1 MVFDKKVVNNI
12 INSTLNT
19 WNDVEINNTWNDP
32 LKQSIY
38 SNNNLPPA
46 PYIDFIWREKE
57 IEQIF
62 WIIQYRNTYILSIE
76 WIWGLWKTSIAHY
89 VAKKLLDESKV
100 WHVIWCSAKNKDI
113 NENVEDIKQYFYDL
127 ESFLNISLNILWQNS
142 FNLCLKEKQ
151 EILKK
156 SVSEKWK
163 EKTIL
168 FILDNFETVKDQ
180 NLIDYI
186 DSFMYSPWKHFF
198 LFTSRIRS
206 WLKDRPLEIWWLS
219 EDNLVKVAKSYV
231 NKFWIK
237 NINDNDILELAKKAK
252 GNPLVV
258 RVCIVRMETRN
269 PKEVI
274 RVLDNPNWSKIY
286 QDIANY
292 LFLEIFNDL
301 SNEAKVILY
310 ILNYIW
316 NQDNRTN
323 KYSDF
328 EIWIIREVMSE
339 ELTELWKELKDIFD
353 EINKS
358 GLLHINFDIS
368 KNDSIDSITYE
379 EFLTIFLQKMKEDD
393 IEIQKKLKNFQIQYE
408 IKRNTHSIEN
418 QKYEK
423 DAKDLGAKNQNE
435 IICYK
440 ECSKA
445 ITNLNKYSKIRHEP
459 TKIFL
464 EQSKNF
470 IDVAET
476 FSKEFSYLNYTK
488 WYYYLKEWNF
498 EKWKICFSKII
509 ESFTYW
515 RSESKKLFFIKN
527 YFELLVRNAD
537 NDEAL
542 NFISYNIN
550 ILKYSDWTIKEQIK
564 RTLNHLE
571 NSYRNQKNFE
581 KVEIIKELV
590 NNL

>member
-1 MVFDKKVVNNI
+1 MFFNKKVINNI
-12 INSTLNT
+12 KNSTLNS
-19 WNDVEINNTWNDP
+19 WNDVEINNQWNNQW
-32 LKQSIY
+32 KHNIY

-57 IEQIF
+57 IEQIS
-62 WIIQYRNTYILSIE
+62 WIIEYRNTYILSIE
-76 WIWGLWKTSIAHY
+76 WIGWLWKTSIAHY
-89 VAKKLLDESKV
+89 VAKKLLDENKV
-100 WHVIWCSAKNKDI
+100 WYVIWCSAKNKDI

-127 ESFLNISLNILWQNS
+127 ESFLDISLNVLWQN
-142 FNLCLKEKQ
+142 NLNLYLKDKQ

-156 SVSEKWK
+156 EVSEKWK

-168 FILDNFETVKDQ
+168 FILDNFETIKDQ
-180 NLIDYI
+180 NLIDFI
-186 DSFMYSPWKHFF
+186 DSFMYSAWKHFF

-219 EDNLVKVAKSYV
+219 ENNLVKVAKSYV
-231 NKFWIK
+231 IKFWIK
-237 NINDNDILELAKKAK
+237 NINDADIHELAKKAK
-252 GNPLVV
+252 WNPLVI
-258 RVCIVRMETRN
+258 RVCIVRMETRK

-316 NQDNRTN
+316 NQDKTN

-328 EIWIIREVMSE
+328 EIWIIREVMNE
-339 ELTELWKELKDIFD
+339 ELVELWKDLKDIFD

-358 GLLHINFDIS
+358 WLLHITFNIS

-393 IEIQKKLKNFQIQYE
+393 IEIQKKLKNFEIQYKT
-408 IKRNTHSIEN
+408 KRNTHSIEN

-423 DAKDLGAKNQNE
+423 NAKDLWAKNQNE

-445 ITNLNKYSKIRHEP
+445 ITNLNKYHKKKHES

-470 IDVAET
+470 IDIAET
-476 FSKEFSYLNYTK
+476 FSKDFSYLNYTK

-498 EKWKICFSKII
+498 EKWKNFFSKIVD
-509 ESFTYW
+509 SFKEW
-515 RSESKKLFFIKN
+515 RTESKKLYFIKN

-542 NFISYNIN
+542 TFILQNIN
-550 ILKYSDWTIKEQIK
+550 ILKSSDWTIKEQIK
-564 RTLNHLE
+564 RSLNHLE

-581 KVEIIKELV
+581 KVDEIKELV